1 MTSSS
6 TEKPPRRELVENEYK
21 PLEEYGVIGN
31 KETVALVGRDGAI
44 DWCCFPHIESPSLFA
59 RILDSQRS
67 GHFAVSP
74 NQSFEARNKLAS
86 PSE

>member
-1 MTSSS
+1 M
-6 TEKPPRRELVENEYK
+6 ENEYK